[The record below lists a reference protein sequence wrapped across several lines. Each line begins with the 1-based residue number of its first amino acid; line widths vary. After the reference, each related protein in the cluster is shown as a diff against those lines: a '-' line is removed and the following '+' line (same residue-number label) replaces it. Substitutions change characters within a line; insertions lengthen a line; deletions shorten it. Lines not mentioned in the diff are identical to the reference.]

1 MDGKTEEAFRFA
13 KKKVGI
19 ALQALYEARGAL
31 ESVGA
36 DFCTDLAY
44 DGNTM
49 DGDSLLEVI
58 RDIED
63 SLS

>member
-1 MDGKTEEAFRFA
+1 MDKGKDPYEFAEE
-13 KKKVGI
+13 KVGI
-19 ALQALYEARGAL
+19 ALQALREALEAL